1 MPTGNKYEATIRR
14 VKSKLIDN
22 YKFWTSEEREK
33 FGLFKFHNL

>member
-22 YKFWTSEEREK
+22 FTDWSTEERERVW
-33 FGLFKFHNL
+33 FV

>member
-22 YKFWTSEEREK
+22 FTDWSTEK
-33 FGLFKFHNL
+33 EKILVCLKQQ